1 MKRLDEWSRTRHG
14 AVPTSRH
21 SGNVGSVKFSRGA
34 VDGSERRYPGQ
45 SSVRPTGRSG
55 NVGQTMSAEGEKKG
69 EKGEKNYWIFL
80 PKGLKIIKFACY
92 LVHLHRY
99 Y

>member
-1 MKRLDEWSRTRHG
+1 MLTNMDATLYHRMRGRENDGWQKTYLP
-14 AVPTSRH
+14 AVWWYENIAASITTN
-21 SGNVGSVKFSRGA
+21 GLKITNGLTNVLT
-34 VDGSERRYPGQ
+34 
-45 SSVRPTGRSG
+45 VRIPDVSID
-55 NVGQTMSAEGEKKG
+55 VKKG